1 MGDHK
6 TELAELIRR
15 LDTLKTI
22 LLPLSSLAIDGERE
36 KYIRGVD
43 INRAQ
48 AIVLLPILKQA
59 IEAEEK
65 TLERFEVSKE

>member
-15 LDTLKTI
+15 LDTLRKI

-36 KYIRGVD
+36 KYTRGVE

-65 TLERFEVSKE
+65 ALERFEVSKE